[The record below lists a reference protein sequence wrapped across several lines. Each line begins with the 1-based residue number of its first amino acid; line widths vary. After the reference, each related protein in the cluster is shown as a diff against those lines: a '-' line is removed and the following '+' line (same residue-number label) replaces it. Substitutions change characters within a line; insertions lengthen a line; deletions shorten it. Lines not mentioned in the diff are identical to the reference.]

1 MNIKEFD
8 YLEIALNELKD
19 NNEALIKASMD
30 LEKSFF
36 NILDESYCEFS
47 NISCRVKS
55 IESLREKILR
65 NHYYKRY
72 PNANELIY
80 KLSDLIGIRIEC
92 RFGDDKK
99 KIYRFLKKYFN
110 KKSDNDFFFSDS
122 SNNIFLK
129 LSGKQPQKQ
138 KNGFT
143 IYRIDGKF
151 TYNNLIIP
159 FELQIKS
166 LTNMFW
172 SEIEHQ
178 IIYKNSN
185 YVIEDKFLKDIMNSI
200 KNNLTMIDNQLLTV
214 LNHVEAKKSKTNA
227 SNKRNLQ
234 EIVSKFIYDMF
245 STKMKESIDMS
256 INFKD
261 SCETIVEYVFFKNNI
276 STDNDYTNVL
286 INALN
291 RINLI
296 SDEKLDFNSY
306 LNFERNIIY
315 DDSFKRIIGEYFE
328 SVINSEFSWNL
339 FFRILFTLEP
349 LDNIGDFEKFLSYL
363 KVSYTESK
371 YINRQKDVLISRFS
385 NDFLIIDEAIKTQIA
400 KTLVSIDKINIVYE
414 YSIEEV
420 NDAVEYIYKYIYD
433 NINTIEQWVKNSDA
447 ILLHLHNEIL
457 EALE

>member
-8 YLEIALNELKD
+8 YLDVALKELTNKQ
-19 NNEALIKASMD
+19 EVFLKSSID
-30 LEKSFF
+30 LEKSFYD
-36 NILDESYCEFS
+36 ILNGSYCNFS

-55 IESLREKILR
+55 TESLREKILR

-80 KLSDLIGIRIEC
+80 NLSDLIGIRIEC
-92 RFGDDKK
+92 RFGDDEK

-110 KKSDNDFFFSDS
+110 KVADDNFYSSDS
-122 SNNIFLK
+122 NNNIFLK

-143 IYRIDGKF
+143 IYRIDGK
-151 TYNNLIIP
+151 YIYSDLLIP

-185 YVIEDKFLKDIMNSI
+185 YVIEDQFLKDIMNSI

-214 LNHVEAKKSKTNA
+214 LKHVESKKVKTNA
-227 SNKRNLQ
+227 SSKKQLQ
-234 EIVSKFIYDMF
+234 EVVSKLIYDMF
-245 STKMKESIDMS
+245 SKKMKESIDMVV
-256 INFKD
+256 NFKD
-261 SCETIVEYVFFKNNI
+261 SCETIVEYSFFKNNI
-276 STDNDYTNVL
+276 SNESDYTSVL

-291 RINLI
+291 RLNLI
-296 SDEKLDFNSY
+296 ADEELDFNSY
-306 LNFERNIIY
+306 LLFERSAVY
-315 DDSFKRIIGEYFE
+315 DDSFKSIIGKYFE
-328 SVINSEFSWNL
+328 KVLNSEFNWNL

-363 KVSYTESK
+363 KISYTESK
-371 YINRQKDVLISRFS
+371 HINKQKEILISRFS
-385 NDFLIIDEAIKTQIA
+385 NDFLIIDEAIKSQVA
-400 KTLVSIDKINIVYE
+400 KTLVSIDKIDIVYE

-420 NDAVEYIYKYIYD
+420 NETVEYIYKYIFD
-433 NINTIEQWVKNSDA
+433 NITTIKQWNKNSEA
-447 ILLHLHNEIL
+447 ILSHLNNEII
-457 EALE
+457 EALD